1 MGILSTSWLIIWPQ
15 VINKILFVWGPMS
28 SCVKSLRSKVGNKS
42 STLLYAF
49 IFIFFVG
56 MIFFL
61 LFTSFLK
68 NENLHLT
75 HLFHATL

>member
-1 MGILSTSWLIIWPQ
+1 
-15 VINKILFVWGPMS
+15 
-28 SCVKSLRSKVGNKS
+28 
-42 STLLYAF
+42 LYAF